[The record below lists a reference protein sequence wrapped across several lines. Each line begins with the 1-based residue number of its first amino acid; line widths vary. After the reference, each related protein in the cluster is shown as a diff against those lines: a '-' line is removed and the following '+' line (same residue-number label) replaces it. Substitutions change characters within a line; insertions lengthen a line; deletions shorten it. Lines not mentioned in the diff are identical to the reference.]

1 MTEGID
7 IPRGKLV
14 GENGAG
20 SIYID
25 TKGISYLVSSV
36 DNWYK
41 FGSKIKNEDFKIQD
55 ARLEKMLNVNHFRE
69 VPIFKKDNFQDDNFN
84 VEMLIPLQRFPR
96 NHYCSDCGT
105 VKQFQVTSSHKKT
118 PCQKCGKSKEFIQF
132 PIVVVCGKGHISDFP
147 CFDYVHGESKTKSS
161 CNGDIQVVKEGTS
174 ILNWSLKCTK
184 CGNVHS
190 LSGVTGK
197 NAEGGRTPY
206 QKEMNRTVRCFGKRP
221 WAGPN
226 VQDDVCDAQPTAILR
241 NSLNVY
247 QPETISV
254 LSLTDISQNQV
265 NDYTTILSEE
275 FNALSEHVN
284 DRYLEIEESFENK
297 TSSIINKINYVK
309 KLEELVIQ
317 TGFQRLLETNEEE
330 SLEKASNQKEGSL
343 LFSNKDEVEWYP
355 AKKLYGEGIFIQFN
369 EEVLENWAA
378 QEEVVKRFKKSKERT
393 QEAYLKQ
400 KFDSPISI
408 LLHTLSHGLMKE
420 FSKNSGYSSTSI
432 REKLYFQ
439 DGNYGLLIY
448 VTDTD
453 KDGTFGGLVRL
464 ADEKLFKDNF
474 NKMLKNMEWCSS
486 DPVCFEIG
494 EHQGQGLNY
503 SNGSACHNCSFVPS
517 TSCSYRNC
525 YLDRDYVF
533 RNDSP
538 SCISNYFS
546 WFDEFNIEIIEKG
559 TKFPYESW
567 SDASAYDS
575 SEYYSKE
582 QMNTPDFI
590 EGIVN
595 IDNNKFYIKYLWE
608 NEKRIVL
615 YQQNNQDNELKNEYI
630 GNVKGYNI
638 LVER

>member
-25 TKGISYLVSSV
+25 TKGISYLISSV

-69 VPIFKKDNFQDDNFN
+69 VPIFKKNNFQDDNFN

-105 VKQFQVTSSHKKT
+105 VRQFQVTSSHKKT
-118 PCQKCGKSKEFIQF
+118 SCQKCGKSKEFIQF

-197 NAEGGRTPY
+197 NSEGGRTPY

-226 VQDDVCDAQPTAILR
+226 VQDDICDAQPTAILR

-254 LSLTDISQNQV
+254 LSLTEISQNQV

-275 FNALSEHVN
+275 FNALSDPVN
-284 DRYLEIEESFENK
+284 DRYLEIKESFENK

-330 SLEKASNQKEGSL
+330 SLEKASNQK
-343 LFSNKDEVEWYP
+343 K
-355 AKKLYGEGIFIQFN
+355 
-369 EEVLENWAA
+369 
-378 QEEVVKRFKKSKERT
+378 VVC
-393 QEAYLKQ
+393 
-400 KFDSPISI
+400 
-408 LLHTLSHGLMKE
+408 
-420 FSKNSGYSSTSI
+420 
-432 REKLYFQ
+432 YFQ
-439 DGNYGLLIY
+439 I
-448 VTDTD
+448 
-453 KDGTFGGLVRL
+453 K
-464 ADEKLFKDNF
+464 
-474 NKMLKNMEWCSS
+474 
-486 DPVCFEIG
+486 
-494 EHQGQGLNY
+494 
-503 SNGSACHNCSFVPS
+503 
-517 TSCSYRNC
+517 
-525 YLDRDYVF
+525 
-533 RNDSP
+533 
-538 SCISNYFS
+538 
-546 WFDEFNIEIIEKG
+546 
-559 TKFPYESW
+559 TK
-567 SDASAYDS
+567 
-575 SEYYSKE
+575 
-582 QMNTPDFI
+582 
-590 EGIVN
+590 
-595 IDNNKFYIKYLWE
+595 
-608 NEKRIVL
+608 
-615 YQQNNQDNELKNEYI
+615 
-630 GNVKGYNI
+630 
-638 LVER
+638 